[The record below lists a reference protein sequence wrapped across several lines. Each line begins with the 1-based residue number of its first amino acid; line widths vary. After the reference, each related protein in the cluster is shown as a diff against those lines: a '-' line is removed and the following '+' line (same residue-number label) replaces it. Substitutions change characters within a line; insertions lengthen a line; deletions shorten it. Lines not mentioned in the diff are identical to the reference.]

1 MHRSAARWLVA
12 LAFVAGS
19 GTPSMGQSME
29 RDGYVLPPASVQEL
43 FRRDKNIA
51 TLDRLSPDGDHFLVP
66 KFQELTDLKL
76 MSQRTLR
83 LAMLE
88 LVPAVNREWRLATYG
103 NTALSLYSL
112 KERRTYP
119 IKLPSNAFVS
129 DMRWSPDGAQLAFV
143 AHLPT
148 ASQVWVADVKTGEA
162 RAVSDAP
169 VMATLVARPGG
180 GGETP
185 ETAAGRLLQWMP
197 DGSLLTVIVPP
208 NRGPEPQ
215 EPAVP
220 VAPIIRRSR
229 ESETPTATQPFLL
242 RTPNDERL
250 FKYYTTAQ
258 LVTVA
263 PGRAPRPIGAPM
275 MYLDYW
281 VSPDGK
287 SILRESIDEPFS
299 YLIAFSGFGR
309 RLEVIDLDGKVL
321 AELRRRPLQEAQTRG
336 NDPAAENAPRDVA
349 WRPDGKG
356 LSMLLREPAGGGD
369 ADQPRK
375 DRVMLLAPPFAMAG
389 AQTIV
394 STEHRISNV
403 RYSKDGRYAIMTF
416 SKRVGSNN
424 RDDLMAFDLTA
435 SPAAPFVLKAN
446 IDTSDPLKLPGDP
459 MITVSGNGN
468 PSLIVSG
475 DGASVYLQ
483 GDGYKASFA
492 PQPFIDKV
500 TVRTGATTRVFE
512 GAADTYD
519 NPLVALDADLSRVIV
534 SRESKTTVPD
544 SYLWTASTKRF
555 ENLTSNKDPWPEI
568 TAAKRVDFEF
578 TRQDG
583 VKVRGRITLP
593 TNYQPGTRVPAVFW
607 DYPREFEDGNAYTR
621 GAIRARNVNSYSPL
635 IFLRW
640 SDIWVTQGYA
650 LVYVDIPILGK
661 EGRFND
667 NFRPHLVD
675 TIYSAIRRLDEM
687 GYIDVNRLGHGGHS
701 YGAFTTGNLLAHTP
715 FFKAGIAGDGAYN
728 RTLTPMTF
736 QGERRNFW
744 DAPNTYTEISPFFF
758 VDQIQAPL
766 LMYHGAQDNN
776 SGTFLIQSERM
787 MQALTGLGKPAALYI
802 YPVRIARA
810 ARHREL
816 PRPVGTLAGVVRQ
829 VRQERAAGTD
839 DDGATVR
846 DLFRP

>member
-1 MHRSAARWLVA
+1 MARS
-12 LAFVAGS
+12 
-19 GTPSMGQSME
+19 
-29 RDGYVLPPASVQEL
+29 
-43 FRRDKNIA
+43 
-51 TLDRLSPDGDHFLVP
+51 SPNF
-66 KFQELTDLKL
+66 
-76 MSQRTLR
+76 
-83 LAMLE
+83 
-88 LVPAVNREWRLATYG
+88 
-103 NTALSLYSL
+103 
-112 KERRTYP
+112 
-119 IKLPSNAFVS
+119 
-129 DMRWSPDGAQLAFV
+129 
-143 AHLPT
+143 
-148 ASQVWVADVKTGEA
+148 
-162 RAVSDAP
+162 
-169 VMATLVARPGG
+169 
-180 GGETP
+180 
-185 ETAAGRLLQWMP
+185 AAGRCKKRKRAATIQ
-197 DGSLLTVIVPP
+197 PP
-208 NRGPEPQ
+208 RM
-215 EPAVP
+215 
-220 VAPIIRRSR
+220 RRAMSPGG
-229 ESETPTATQPFLL
+229 PTAKACRCCCANL
-242 RTPNDERL
+242 
-250 FKYYTTAQ
+250 
-258 LVTVA
+258 
-263 PGRAPRPIGAPM
+263 
-275 MYLDYW
+275 
-281 VSPDGK
+281 
-287 SILRESIDEPFS
+287 
-299 YLIAFSGFGR
+299 
-309 RLEVIDLDGKVL
+309 
-321 AELRRRPLQEAQTRG
+321 
-336 NDPAAENAPRDVA
+336 PAAAIE
-349 WRPDGKG
+349 
-356 LSMLLREPAGGGD
+356 
-369 ADQPRK
+369 PRK
-375 DRVMLLAPPFAMAG
+375 DRVLLLAPPFAMAG

-403 RYSKDGRYAIMTF
+403 RYSKDGRYATMTF
-416 SKRVGSNN
+416 SKRAGSGN

-475 DGASVYLQ
+475 DGASLYLQ

-492 PQPFIDKV
+492 PQPFVDKV
-500 TVRTGATTRVFE
+500 TIRTGATTRVFE

-650 LVYVDIPILGK
+650 LVYVDIPIVGK

-675 TIYSAIRRLDEM
+675 TIYSAIRTLDEM

-701 YGAFTTGNLLAHTP
+701 YGAFTTGNLLRAYAVLQGRHRRRRRLQPHADADDLPGRAPQLLGRAEHLHGNLAVLLRRSDPGAAADVSRCAGQQLRHLPHSVRAHD
-715 FFKAGIAGDGAYN
+715 AGADRFG
-728 RTLTPMTF
+728 
-736 QGERRNFW
+736 Q
-744 DAPNTYTEISPFFF
+744 
-758 VDQIQAPL
+758 
-766 LMYHGAQDNN
+766 
-776 SGTFLIQSERM
+776 
-787 MQALTGLGKPAALYI
+787 TGGVVHLSL
-802 YPVRIARA
+802 RIARA

-829 VRQERAAGTD
+829 VRQERAAGTH
-839 DDGATVR
+839 DDGAAVR
-846 DLFRP
+846 HRFRS